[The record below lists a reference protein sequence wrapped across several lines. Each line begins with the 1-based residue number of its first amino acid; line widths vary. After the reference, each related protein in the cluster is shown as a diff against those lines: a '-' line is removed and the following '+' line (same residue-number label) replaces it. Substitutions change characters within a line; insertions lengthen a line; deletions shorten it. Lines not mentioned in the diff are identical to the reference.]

1 MNRPRQRPEKS
12 WLCWLFKERSFTGSK
27 SPKPSNQP
35 ATVVSPSKWD
45 PSTPSSMALK
55 KKGWLNLV
63 GAMKNAANEAE
74 LAAAITDLQ
83 DWVQQFSATS
93 KHSAQISLHGN
104 QLELEFRLPV
114 TDLDDLSRI
123 EMELGIRFE
132 PIERIHQSPRA
143 YETWADR
150 WVAYPVSCLFSED
163 QREEWIGDL
172 YEVRDGLIDRC
183 YPLWLVNLI
192 ITGRTLILVV
202 SALKITIMDLLA
214 KGFRQSS

>member
-1 MNRPRQRPEKS
+1 MGSRFPNPSSQR
-12 WLCWLFKERSFTGSK
+12 
-27 SPKPSNQP
+27 

-45 PSTPSSMALK
+45 PSTPSSMALRK
-55 KKGWLNLV
+55 KDWSNLV

-74 LAAAITDLQ
+74 LVAATTDLQ

-93 KHSAQISLHGN
+93 RYSAQISLHGN
-104 QLELEFRLPV
+104 QLELEFRIPV
-114 TDLDDLSRI
+114 TDLDDLPRI
-123 EMELGIRFE
+123 EIELGIRFE
-132 PIERIHQSPRA
+132 SVEPIHRSPKA

-172 YEVRDGLIDRC
+172 YEVRDGLIDRR

>member
-1 MNRPRQRPEKS
+1 M
-12 WLCWLFKERSFTGSK
+12 GSRF
-27 SPKPSNQP
+27 PKPSSQR

-45 PSTPSSMALK
+45 PSTPSSMALRK
-55 KKGWLNLV
+55 RGWLNLV

-74 LAAAITDLQ
+74 LVAATTDLQ
-83 DWVQQFSATS
+83 DWAQQFSATS
-93 KHSAQISLHGN
+93 KYSAQISLHGN

-114 TDLDDLSRI
+114 TNLDDLHRI

-132 PIERIHQSPRA
+132 SVETIKKSTKV

-163 QREEWIGDL
+163 QREEWMGDL
-172 YEVRDGLIDRC
+172 YEVRDGLIDRR

-192 ITGRTLILVV
+192 ITSRTLILVI
-202 SALKITIMDLLA
+202 SALKITVMDLLA